1 MTPFDFVNA
10 INFTKEDLFAKD
22 DLASK
27 DYSAFLVNKSLSFFP
42 DTVLYANE
50 MNYRSGVPADW
61 QFSFL
66 LNSIAKKKRYSKWF
80 KKNAQ
85 TETFRLVKEYY
96 GYSDEKTKQALD
108 ILSEDNLVM
117 IKEKLYKG
125 GK

>member
-1 MTPFDFVNA
+1 MTPFEFVNA
-10 INFTKEDLFAKD
+10 INLTKQDLFKD
-22 DLASK
+22 DPLAEK

-50 MNYRSGVPADW
+50 MNMNSDIPREW

-66 LNSIAKKKRYSKWF
+66 LNSISKKKRYSKWF
-80 KKNAQ
+80 KKTAE
-85 TETFRLVKEYY
+85 TESFRLVKEYY
-96 GYSDEKTKQALD
+96 GYSNEKIKEALT
-108 ILSEDNLVM
+108 ILTDDQLAM